1 MNKESLSVFG
11 VVAFGAALLVAVRPA
26 PAIKEVQQA
35 ANAPAR
41 TIQTNGSA
49 VVKVKPDKV
58 TLRLGVMTYAS
69 TPRESQG
76 GNARI
81 VDAVLKAVRG
91 TGVPA
96 SDITT
101 DFFAVRPE
109 YDYNGTPHKVVGYWT
124 NNAVVITLKQVD
136 KLSGVLGAA
145 LEAGATSVDDVT
157 FSTSRLR
164 ELRDQAR
171 ALAVKAAMEKA
182 RGMAE
187 AAGATLG
194 EAMTIVDNTQWHY
207 DGWFWSSRMSYAANM
222 ANMSQNV
229 VQVAQGGPGDAGG
242 QGDAGED
249 GEFSL
254 GQIVVQAQVD
264 LTAGMK

>member
-1 MNKESLSVFG
+1 MYKEFQPLTMFG
-11 VVAFGAALLVAVRPA
+11 VVAFGAALLVTARLVPA
-26 PAIKEVQQA
+26 GSPVQQA

-58 TLRLGVMTYAS
+58 TLRLGVMTYAG

-76 GNARI
+76 GNSRI

-101 DFFAVRPE
+101 DYFAVRPE
-109 YDYNGTPHKVVGYWT
+109 YDYNSTPHRVVGYWT
-124 NNAVVITLKQVD
+124 NNAVVVTLKQVD

-145 LEAGATSVDDVT
+145 LEAGATSVDDVS

-171 ALAVKAAMEKA
+171 TMAVKAAMEKA
-182 RGMAE
+182 QGMAV
-187 AAGATLG
+187 AAGARLG
-194 EAMTIVDNTQWHY
+194 EARTIVDNTQWHY
-207 DGWFWSSRMSYAANM
+207 AGWLWSSRMSYAANL

-229 VQVAQGGPGDAGG
+229 VQVAQGGQGDAGG
-242 QGDAGED
+242 QVDD

-254 GQIVVQAQVD
+254 GQIVIQAQVD
-264 LTAGMK
+264 ITAGME